1 MVLSPILVVTR
12 GFRPVGTCPELYNPV
27 TQEVKLQKGAQ
38 EKEEETS
45 EDDPLHI
52 QTEVPASFET
62 LGDPGYHSGV
72 RSGGLCQLT
81 SRAALVSQRTP
92 RALGSWIM
100 SQTADL

>member
-1 MVLSPILVVTR
+1 MTR

-27 TQEVKLQKGAQ
+27 TQEVELQKGVQA
-38 EKEEETS
+38 KEEETP
-45 EDDPLHI
+45 EDDPVHI
-52 QTEVPASFET
+52 QTGVPTPSET

-81 SRAALVSQRTP
+81 SRAALVSQGTP
-92 RALGSWIM
+92 RALGSWIT